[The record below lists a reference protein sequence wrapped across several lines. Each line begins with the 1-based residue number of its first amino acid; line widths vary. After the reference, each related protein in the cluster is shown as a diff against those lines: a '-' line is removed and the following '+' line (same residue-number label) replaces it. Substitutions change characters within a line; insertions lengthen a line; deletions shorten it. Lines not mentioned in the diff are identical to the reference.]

1 MNSKTQLL
9 TLATISLTISAVTVG
24 TVIAATK
31 LTSQAKVTINGIGP
45 VKVGMNLPEAA
56 NAANTRLYVSYAGND
71 SCYYLQAEGELKG
84 VSFMVTKD
92 DAKSRVKYITSD
104 VIARVD
110 IDNPKVTTVSGAK
123 VGDTEAKIKSL
134 YPGKIKVTPH
144 TYVTNGHYLTFIPTD
159 KADQNYRVI
168 FETDGQRV
176 TRYRAGKLPEL
187 TLPMS
192 EDKGILS
199 SQGFQR
205 IYPH

>member
-1 MNSKTQLL
+1 MNSKAQLL

-24 TVIAATK
+24 TVMAATK

-56 NAANTRLYVSYAGND
+56 NAANTRLYVSYAGSD

-134 YPGKIKVTPH
+134 YPGQIEVTPH
-144 TYVTNGHYLTFIPTD
+144 TYVKNGHYLTFIPRD
-159 KADQNYRVI
+159 KPDQNYRVI

-176 TRYRAGKLPEL
+176 TRYRAGKLPEVGYIEGC
-187 TLPMS
+187 S
-192 EDKGILS
+192 
-199 SQGFQR
+199 
-205 IYPH
+205 